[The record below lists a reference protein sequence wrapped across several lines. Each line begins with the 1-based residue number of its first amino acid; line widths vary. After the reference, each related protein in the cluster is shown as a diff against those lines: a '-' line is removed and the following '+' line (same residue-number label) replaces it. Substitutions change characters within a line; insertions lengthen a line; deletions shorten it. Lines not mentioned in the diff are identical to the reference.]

1 MEFDQEKLPNKR
13 KAEILQQDYAAWKQ
27 TSLEMEGYFPVFSSF
42 KEQFLL
48 RNLSGNAI
56 RLYIYLGLHSKNK
69 TGECWVT
76 IDTIAK
82 YFNKSNRTISDW
94 IKELENAKLIKRMQ
108 LQKNGVAF
116 TFLQPY

>member
-1 MEFDQEKLPNKR
+1 MDLEKLPNKR
-13 KAEILQQDYAAWKQ
+13 KAEILKQNYSSWKQ
-27 TSLEMEGYFPVFSSF
+27 TSLDTEGYFPVFSHF
-42 KEQFLL
+42 KENFLL
-48 RNLSGNAI
+48 RNLSGNAL
-56 RLYIYLGLHSKNK
+56 RLYIYLGLHSKNM

-82 YFNKSNRTISDW
+82 YFDKSNRAVSDW

-108 LQKNGVAF
+108 LQNNGVAF